1 MTNDN
6 KDQQQSNTSNEQAQN
21 QEPQRVQNPFEPNNN
36 KPISQE
42 DIDNEQKLKEA
53 MSERD

>member
-1 MTNDN
+1 MNQDN
-6 KDQQQSNTSNEQAQN
+6 KDQTQSGSSNQQAQS
-21 QEPQRVQNPFEPNNN
+21 QEPLPVRNPFEPGDD